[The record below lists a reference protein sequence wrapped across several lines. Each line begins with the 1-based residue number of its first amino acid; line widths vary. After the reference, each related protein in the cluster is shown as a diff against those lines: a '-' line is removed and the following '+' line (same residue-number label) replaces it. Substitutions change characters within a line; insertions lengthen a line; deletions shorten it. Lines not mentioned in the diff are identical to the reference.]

1 MFLWNVRNTIMKLK
15 PATLLKKISNLFI
28 SFIFSA
34 IFGQHLSVATF
45 IIWVCKRKKNS
56 VEKDFSCGIC
66 VCKKGKN
73 TDETWQE
80 KDLSKAIHDH
90 GKATLF
96 ESIYKVEKVGRSDW
110 KCKSSVFYFLF
121 ELQHIVFWKLVLLI
135 SATALTSGIF
145 THTPTNV
152 GLTLSVA
159 VWVWTLPLKKDVI
172 KNLANFTRN
181 ICVAV
186 SF

>member
-1 MFLWNVRNTIMKLK
+1 MYYAKIEFFSSSKLPPVYYTMFLWNARNTMMKLK
-15 PATLLKKISNLFI
+15 LKPGTLLKKISNLFI

-34 IFGQHLSVATF
+34 IFGQHLSVAAS

-96 ESIYKVEKVGRSDW
+96 FESIYKVEKVGRSDW

-121 ELQHIVFWKLVLLI
+121 EL
-135 SATALTSGIF
+135 
-145 THTPTNV
+145 
-152 GLTLSVA
+152 
-159 VWVWTLPLKKDVI
+159 
-172 KNLANFTRN
+172 
-181 ICVAV
+181 
-186 SF
+186 

>member
-1 MFLWNVRNTIMKLK
+1 MRYIFSSSLFFKYSIDQNYLLKFSSIQSNNKVSFKTFTFFSHVKREFFSSSKLPPEYYTMFLWNVRNTIMKLK

-121 ELQHIVFWKLVLLI
+121 EL
-135 SATALTSGIF
+135 
-145 THTPTNV
+145 
-152 GLTLSVA
+152 
-159 VWVWTLPLKKDVI
+159 
-172 KNLANFTRN
+172 
-181 ICVAV
+181 
-186 SF
+186 

>member
-1 MFLWNVRNTIMKLK
+1 MNFSQAPAKLPPVYYTKIEFFSSSKLPPEYYTMFLWNVRNTIMKLKLK

-96 ESIYKVEKVGRSDW
+96 SKVYTRLRRSEGPTENV
-110 KCKSSVFYFLF
+110 SQVFFIFCLNYNTSYF
-121 ELQHIVFWKLVLLI
+121 E
-135 SATALTSGIF
+135 
-145 THTPTNV
+145 N
-152 GLTLSVA
+152 
-159 VWVWTLPLKKDVI
+159 
-172 KNLANFTRN
+172 
-181 ICVAV
+181 
-186 SF
+186 